1 MRKKGLGSTAL
12 ARICGVSARTV
23 RNWLAHDP
31 PVPSVRRGRRH
42 TFDPVQVRSW
52 LTAHDKREPLSRIS
66 AYLASLEPDS
76 RPDKSAEDARAEAY
90 ARQLKRKNAAAARAA
105 KQEAHEIEADRASRT
120 TWNIF
125 KVRDTTAKL
134 YAEAVRM
141 YIKAPTAEK
150 LAHQRNVNTAADTL
164 RKLEL
169 DCISVAREMGAVITV
184 ADAARVIGAISATV
198 KRRMLALPESVA
210 ADLAAL
216 DTEAEVSAFLAD
228 RITEALRELADA
240 IPKLTRSDRQQPEPA
255 PEDPD
260 AD

>member
-1 MRKKGLGSTAL
+1 
-12 ARICGVSARTV
+12 
-23 RNWLAHDP
+23 
-31 PVPSVRRGRRH
+31 
-42 TFDPVQVRSW
+42 
-52 LTAHDKREPLSRIS
+52 
-66 AYLASLEPDS
+66 
-76 RPDKSAEDARAEAY
+76 
-90 ARQLKRKNAAAARAA
+90 
-105 KQEAHEIEADRASRT
+105 
-120 TWNIF
+120 
-125 KVRDTTAKL
+125 
-134 YAEAVRM
+134 
-141 YIKAPTAEK
+141 
-150 LAHQRNVNTAADTL
+150 
-164 RKLEL
+164 
-169 DCISVAREMGAVITV
+169 MGAVITV